1 MIYLPRV
8 QPKVNKSHFPE
19 VPKNNR
25 LIFFTLARYQLW
37 GKMIRNTLFFVCFNI
52 DMLKKNKY
60 FSGLTVNNSKKV
72 PKVALGFPYGKNL

>member
-1 MIYLPRV
+1 MFYLPRV
-8 QPKVNKSHFPE
+8 QPEVNKSHIPE

-37 GKMIRNTLFFVCFNI
+37 RKMIRNTLFFVCFYI
-52 DMLKKNKY
+52 DTLKKNKY

-72 PKVALGFPYGKNL
+72 TIDALGFPYCKNL